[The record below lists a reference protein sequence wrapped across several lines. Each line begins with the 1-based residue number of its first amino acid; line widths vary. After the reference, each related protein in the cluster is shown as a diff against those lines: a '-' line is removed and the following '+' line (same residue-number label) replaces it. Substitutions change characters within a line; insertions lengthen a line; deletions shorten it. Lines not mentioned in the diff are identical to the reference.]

1 MRESRAAGILVFLV
15 MALLAPRP
23 ASADADKEHKLLMAE
38 IRMLQE
44 EQQQLR
50 AVLLGL
56 GDTLKALNVRLDTD
70 AGRVQKSFAD
80 QKLVVE
86 GVAETTRILREKADE
101 TNVRLSS
108 MTQELQ
114 ALRQTVASM
123 PPPAPAVTTPATGE
137 PAAIDPATGAPT
149 TGTPLPSGSNPLPNV
164 SPTQMWDR
172 VYAVYTAGQFDLAV
186 DGFQSFIR
194 TFPTSPQADEAQLYI
209 GHSLYNAGKYPEAVT
224 ALQRVIS
231 SYPQSDS
238 VPTAYYK
245 LGSTYEAMK
254 QFEAARKAYE
264 TVIKN
269 YPKGVDAQLAQQS
282 LVRVQD
288 KKH

>member
-1 MRESRAAGILVFLV
+1 MRQTSAVAAAVLVG
-15 MALLAPRP
+15 LLFGARP
-23 ASADADKEHKLLMAE
+23 AFADADKEHKLLMAE

-50 AVLLGL
+50 AALLGL
-56 GDTLKALNVRLDTD
+56 GDTLKALNARLDTD
-70 AGRVQKSFAD
+70 AGRAQKASAD
-80 QKLVVE
+80 QKLIVE

-114 ALRQTVASM
+114 SLRQTVSSM
-123 PPPAPAVTTPATGE
+123 SGPTPTVSLPPAGDPGAGDPGAAAPGAGGPPATAANP
-137 PAAIDPATGAPT
+137 PA
-149 TGTPLPSGSNPLPNV
+149 NV

-172 VYAVYTAGQFDLAV
+172 VYAVYTGGQSDLAV
-186 DGFQSFIR
+186 EGFQAYIR
-194 TFPTSPQADEAQLYI
+194 TFPTSPQADDAQLYI
-209 GHSLYNAGKYPEAVT
+209 GYSLYSAGKYQEAAT

-231 SYPQSDS
+231 NYPQSDS
-238 VPTAYYK
+238 VPPAYYK
-245 LGSTYEAMK
+245 LGLAYEAMK
-254 QFEAARKAYE
+254 QFEPARRAFE

-269 YPKGVDAQLAQQS
+269 YPKAYEATLAQQS

-288 KKH
+288 KK

>member
-1 MRESRAAGILVFLV
+1 MRQTSAVAAAVLVGVLFG
-15 MALLAPRP
+15 ARP
-23 ASADADKEHKLLMAE
+23 ALADADKEHKLLMAE

-50 AVLLGL
+50 AALLGL
-56 GDTLKALNVRLDTD
+56 GDTLKALNARLDTD
-70 AGRVQKSFAD
+70 AGRAQKTFAD
-80 QKLVVE
+80 QKLIVE

-114 ALRQTVASM
+114 SLRQNLQSM
-123 PPPAPAVTTPATGE
+123 PTPTPSVSLPPTGDPGTGDPGAPAPGAGGPPAT
-137 PAAIDPATGAPT
+137 AA
-149 TGTPLPSGSNPLPNV
+149 NPPPNV

-172 VYAVYTAGQFDLAV
+172 VYAVYTGGQFDLAV
-186 DGFQSFIR
+186 EGFQAYIR
-194 TFPTSPQADEAQLYI
+194 TFPTSPQADDAQLYI
-209 GHSLYNAGKYPEAVT
+209 GYSLYSAGKYQEAAA

-231 SYPQSDS
+231 NYPQSDS
-238 VPTAYYK
+238 VPPAYYK
-245 LGSTYEAMK
+245 LGLAYEAMK
-254 QFEAARKAYE
+254 QFEPARRAFE

-269 YPKGVDAQLAQQS
+269 YPKAYEATLAQQS

-288 KKH
+288 KK

>member
-1 MRESRAAGILVFLV
+1 MRKTGAVAAGILCIG
-15 MALLAPRP
+15 LLAPLP

-56 GDTLKALNVRLDTD
+56 GDTLKALNVRLDAD
-70 AGRVQKSFAD
+70 ASRVQKSFAD
-80 QKLVVE
+80 QKLIVE

-114 ALRQTVASM
+114 SLRQTVASLPTPSAVAG
-123 PPPAPAVTTPATGE
+123 PPQPGE
-137 PAAIDPATGAPT
+137 PGAVDPATGAPT
-149 TGTPLPSGSNPLPNV
+149 TGAPPSTTANPPPNV

-186 DGFQSFIR
+186 EGFQSFIR
-194 TFPTSPQADEAQLYI
+194 TFPTSPQADDAQLNI
-209 GHSLYNAGKYPEAVT
+209 GHSLYSAGKYPEAVT

-231 SYPQSDS
+231 NYPQSDS

-254 QFEAARKAYE
+254 QFDAARKAYE

-282 LVRVQD
+282 LMRVQG
-288 KKH
+288 KK

>member
-1 MRESRAAGILVFLV
+1 VLAFVAIG
-15 MALLAPRP
+15 LLAPRP

-80 QKLVVE
+80 QRLVVE

-101 TNVRLSS
+101 TNVRLAS

-114 ALRQTVASM
+114 SLRQTVASL
-123 PPPAPAVTTPATGE
+123 PSPAPPSSLQSSGEPATG
-137 PAAIDPATGAPT
+137 DPATGAPT
-149 TGTPLPSGSNPLPNV
+149 TGTPAPAAANPANV

-194 TFPTSPQADEAQLYI
+194 TFPTSPQADDAQLYI
-209 GHSLYNAGKYPEAVT
+209 GHSLYSAGKYGEAVT

-231 SYPQSDS
+231 DYPKSDS

-254 QFEAARKAYE
+254 QFDAARKAYE

-269 YPKGVDAQLAQQS
+269 YPTGVDAQLAQQS
-282 LVRVQD
+282 LVRVQG
-288 KKH
+288 KK